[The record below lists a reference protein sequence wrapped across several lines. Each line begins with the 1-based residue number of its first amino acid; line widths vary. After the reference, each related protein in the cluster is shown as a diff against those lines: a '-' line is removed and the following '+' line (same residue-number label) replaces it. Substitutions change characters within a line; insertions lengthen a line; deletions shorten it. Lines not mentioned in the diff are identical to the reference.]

1 MIDWRVTRSSCLTN
15 GVPYFSPSWLK
26 QVMDLTIRRHRQR
39 SQWWPR
45 RRPARPPTANTCVS
59 QVNKTIVPKNWSG
72 FFHFSTDRTALNS
85 FCVIYSDCSAN
96 EWPGRPIC
104 LPIWTAC
111 PPSSNI
117 DSLSPHPRCHP
128 VTTATANKREQLD
141 IATGSVS
148 LSLFIRFYRKTM
160 KSAIAWRSLINVPY
174 FKGEI

>member
-1 MIDWRVTRSSCLTN
+1 MECRIFPLLTETGYGSHNTSSSTALTVVAKTTSSTSTDSQHLRQS
-15 GVPYFSPSWLK
+15 GK
-26 QVMDLTIRRHRQR
+26 Q
-39 SQWWPR
+39 
-45 RRPARPPTANTCVS
+45 
-59 QVNKTIVPKNWSG
+59 KTIVDFVPKNWSG

-148 LSLFIRFYRKTM
+148 LSLFIRFYRKTV
-160 KSAIAWRSLINVPY
+160 KSAIA
-174 FKGEI
+174 